1 MKKILMTLGMATVIA
16 VAGSI
21 VVAQSQEESAKKDDL
36 IFASAEKATFK
47 EVSPGVSKAAVWG
60 DEEKGHMGHL
70 PSSSRAWTTGC
81 TRTRTIFGSLGSRA
95 PTSTGTKRARSELRR
110 EISCGFRVEKSIG
123 AAATR
128 RRVRCSMKNH
138 LANSTLCP

>member
-47 EVSPGVSKAAVWG
+47 RS
-60 DEEKGHMGHL
+60 
-70 PSSSRAWTTGC
+70 
-81 TRTRTIFGSLGSRA
+81 A
-95 PTSTGTKRARSELRR
+95 PA
-110 EISCGFRVEKSIG
+110 
-123 AAATR
+123 
-128 RRVRCSMKNH
+128 
-138 LANSTLCP
+138 

>member
-1 MKKILMTLGMATVIA
+1 MKKTLMTLGMATVIA

-81 TRTRTIFGSLGSRA
+81 TRTERYLGRWDQGRL
-95 PTSTGTKRARSELRR
+95 PLPGRSGR
-110 EISCGFRVEKSIG
+110 EASHGGKFHADSGWKKALE
-123 AAATR
+123 R
-128 RRVRCSMKNH
+128 RRQEGGCVV
-138 LANSTLCP
+138 L